1 MNSRGKSVLPSML
14 MVLVLFGVIV
24 WVGTWNSRKQTYSY
38 TDFMKDYNAGNIQ
51 EASIEP
57 NKEVPTGVVKVLLKN
72 GNIKSFNSTDVKEVE
87 MLLYE
92 KEITTTIQ
100 DISTDGWFV
109 TYVLPSLLILI
120 VFVFFFALL

>member
-38 TDFMKDYNAGNIQ
+38 TDFLKDYNAGNIQ

-57 NKEVPTGVVKVLLKN
+57 N
-72 GNIKSFNSTDVKEVE
+72 
-87 MLLYE
+87 
-92 KEITTTIQ
+92 
-100 DISTDGWFV
+100 
-109 TYVLPSLLILI
+109 
-120 VFVFFFALL
+120 